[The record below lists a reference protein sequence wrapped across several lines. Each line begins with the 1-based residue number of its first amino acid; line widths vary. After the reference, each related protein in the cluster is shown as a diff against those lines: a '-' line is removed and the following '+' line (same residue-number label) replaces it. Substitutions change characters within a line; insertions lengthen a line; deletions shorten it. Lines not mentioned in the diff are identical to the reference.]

1 LHGPEP
7 VRVVF
12 PSPTRFRRNVVASQD
27 RALPP
32 RVVRT
37 DDAQQHCYAFIS
49 KNEVPCVVIGR
60 GRSDS
65 QCRRRLLGLDP
76 QEAHVPL

>member
-1 LHGPEP
+1 MSSP
-7 VRVVF
+7 VKIVRC
-12 PSPTRFRRNVVASQD
+12 
-27 RALPP
+27 PP

-49 KNEVPCVVIGR
+49 KDEVPFVVIR
-60 GRSDS
+60 RDRADP